1 MQRYRGNTHRTE
13 GKKGGRMSVLV
24 ELLANPFCLADRDHG
39 TVGDLCQKLGVDYQL
54 LNLWDIDD
62 DMEGTPTHISSL
74 IREYRKGQ
82 RPGNLYSNVFVN
94 GKRVL
99 LDRWPAHLEEISF
112 LIQTALE
119 EESE

>member
-1 MQRYRGNTHRTE
+1 
-13 GKKGGRMSVLV
+13 MSVLV

-74 IREYRKGQ
+74 IREYRTGQ

-99 LDRWPAHLEEISF
+99 LDRWPAHLEEISS